1 MVRKTMFTVCALLVL
16 SASSVYA
23 QDDKTSE
30 NGSLSEKV
38 SELVKKTKTSMEK
51 AGQRISKV
59 IGIDEKNRKHS
70 DNVKIDGTY
79 YMRLYSKNIYTG
91 KEAKKFRKACEDVF
105 MKKYPNAVIT
115 SVAIPQDGWLSET
128 VKSGSK
134 IVGYEQTMYCY
145 IIAKDG
151 GDGYINAR
159 FSFQQYKDVGKAYE
173 SIEGKWPQWDRT
185 DVLTPAIYNE
195 LLNK

>member
-1 MVRKTMFTVCALLVL
+1 MRKYILLLSIIL
-16 SASSVYA
+16 SASITVASA
-23 QDDKTSE
+23 QSKKSKKEEREKKIEEFMEESRKALSDAGNAIGDFFGLDDR
-30 NGSLSEKV
+30 V
-38 SELVKKTKTSMEK
+38 DKKEDLIK
-51 AGQRISKV
+51 I
-59 IGIDEKNRKHS
+59 KH
-70 DNVKIDGTY
+70 VY
-79 YMRLYSKNIYTG
+79 YMPLYNVNLYKGNDAEG
-91 KEAKKFRKACEDVF
+91 FRKQCSDMFSGRFPQAKVLSIALPQQQWVKEDV
-105 MKKYPNAVIT
+105 
-115 SVAIPQDGWLSET
+115 
-128 VKSGSK
+128 VKSNVV
-134 IVGYEQTMYCY
+134 VGHTETMYCY